1 MNPLE
6 RSGAALFASRRGLIL
21 PGLLLLVLAGCAIQ
35 GPNAMHASR
44 LGYNEAV
51 QVSDQRELLLNLV
64 RLRYSEAPEF
74 LAVSGISTQMSYDAG
89 ASIGGDFG
97 DADGEDLNVVSPGAS
112 VGYSESPTITFIPR
126 RDQDFTRQLVAPV
139 ELDSLYLLTRD
150 GWGLDRVLL
159 LIADEVNGIYNTV
172 SREDGSAE
180 PGNLRAFQEL
190 VSRMRRLESERL
202 IRIDVQL
209 RREILSAVIPDKL
222 VSAGDMLSAV
232 KDGYRMEYQAQPA
245 GYVLTGERT
254 HYVLAVDKRAW
265 DHPDFVAVRRALNLP
280 SRSETYELDM
290 ATSPDSGGLR
300 LATRSVLGAMLYLS
314 NGVSVPKAH
323 NGLVGRNVGLNSPMK
338 KLLEV
343 RVSAAPVDDAYVA
356 VQHRGYWFYVSD
368 EDIDSKRTL
377 GLLTSLVR
385 LSISAGGAQNVP
397 ILTLPVSR

>member
-1 MNPLE
+1 MNPVE
-6 RSGAALFASRRGLIL
+6 RADAPFSTLRRH
-21 PGLLLLVLAGCAIQ
+21 LLLLGLLSLLLAGCAIH
-35 GPNAMHASR
+35 GPDAMHASR

-74 LAVSGISTQMSYDAG
+74 LAVSGISTQMSFDAG

-97 DADGEDLNVVSPGAS
+97 DADGEDLAVLSPGAS

-159 LIADEVNGIYNTV
+159 LIADEVNGIYNRV
-172 SREDGSAE
+172 SREGGSADLSDL
-180 PGNLRAFQEL
+180 GDFQEL
-190 VSRMRRLESERL
+190 VSRLRRLERERL
-202 IRIDVQL
+202 IKIDVQL
-209 RREILSAVIPDKL
+209 RREALSAVIPDKL

-232 KDGYRMEYQAQPA
+232 KDGYRMEYQTQPA

-254 HYVLAVDKRAW
+254 HYVLVVDKLAW
-265 DHPDFVAVRRALNLP
+265 GQPDFEAVRSTLNLSP
-280 SRSETYELDM
+280 RLETYELD
-290 ATSPDSGGLR
+290 ASTSPDSKGLR

-314 NGVSVPKAH
+314 NAVMVPKAH
-323 NGLVGRNVGLNSPMK
+323 DGLVGPNVDLNSPMK

-343 RVSAAPVDDAYVA
+343 RVSASPVDDAYVA
-356 VQHRGYWFYVSD
+356 VQHRGYWFYVED
-368 EDIDSKRTL
+368 EDIESKRTL